1 MFTTRGINERKYVF
15 TTTTETSDKPIQ
27 FAAYWKITGG
37 GEDLELKTDRKKK
50 RVLCL
55 DVFFFFRE
63 CDLYSIKY
71 NILKYYSFGSK
82 TRISGFIRVYSI
94 QQNGRTK
101 NKLNASLFFFIRPGF
116 TIDQEIGK
124 MNK

>member
-37 GEDLELKTDRKKK
+37 GRRFRAEDGQEKKES
-50 RVLCL
+50 VCL
-55 DVFFFFRE
+55 DFFFFFRE
-63 CDLYSIKY
+63 CDLYSLKY

-101 NKLNASLFFFIRPGF
+101 NKLNASLFFFYTTGFHDRPR
-116 TIDQEIGK
+116 DR
-124 MNK
+124 